1 MANDLVDYKD
11 FKYGAWLYHNKRC
24 KICVLPE
31 RDTIH
36 QLGYER
42 VSFDN
47 IVARAKSELNFSV
60 SKTTLSN
67 HFNHHF
73 ILAVNKEHALEKAGI
88 DYNKS
93 SLDDLIRDV
102 EDRKVTLLT
111 SVSHIT
117 KSKLEQIKKLE
128 EVISYLTD
136 ELSIEYEVEGTG
148 EVKTVYTSTD
158 RNTDVLFKRWAY
170 CQKELNTY
178 KNELAGIFFNVQ
190 NVISKTDQ
198 DMVKNYLET
207 AKIFMLKSIVEHI
220 AAALQDLSSKEI
232 IDGSQAQ
239 EVGTAIT
246 YVLKL
251 FESQMSVDMLFQ
263 QALHEIKQTSKG
275 NSDM

>member
-1 MANDLVDYKD
+1 MTTDIVDYKD
-11 FKYGAWLYHNKRC
+11 FKFGAWLYHNKRC
-24 KICVLPE
+24 KICTYLE
-31 RDTIH
+31 RESIH
-36 QLGYER
+36 EMGYNRLSYDKIIER
-42 VSFDN
+42 L
-47 IVARAKSELNFSV
+47 KLEQNFSV
-60 SKTTLSN
+60 SKATISN
-67 HFNHHF
+67 HFSHHF
-73 ILAVNKEHALEKAGI
+73 ILGVNQEHALAKAGI
-88 DYNKS
+88 DYNKN

-128 EVISYLTD
+128 EVLNYLAD
-136 ELSIEYEVEGTG
+136 ELSVEYTEEGTG

-158 RNTDVLFKRWAY
+158 RNTDIIFKRWAY
-170 CQKELNTY
+170 IQKELNTY

-220 AAALQDLSSKEI
+220 ASALQDLTGKEVI
-232 IDGSQAQ
+232 SNEQAQ
-239 EVGTAIT
+239 EVGIAIT

-251 FESQMSVDMLFQ
+251 FESQMTVDMLFQ